1 MFTGIT
7 ESIGVIASISQ
18 REPIEYKIETKM
30 LMKDL
35 KIGTSIMCS
44 GICLTVIKKDK
55 RNFFVNISEETLNV
69 TTAINW
75 KVGTKINLE
84 KSLKVGDEIA
94 GHFVSG
100 HVDCTTVVKEKKAL
114 KKSTLFY
121 FFLPKKVARFICE
134 KGSVT
139 IDGVSLTINSVY
151 KDKFTVNIIPHT
163 NSITTLGKLKKGD
176 KVNMEVDLL
185 ARYIN
190 KNTNKY

>member
-7 ESIGVIASISQ
+7 ENIGVIESISQ

-100 HVDCTTVVKEKKAL
+100 HVDCITVVKEKKTL

-139 IDGVSLTINSVY
+139 IDGVSLTINSVS

>member
-7 ESIGVIASISQ
+7 ENSGIIKSISK
-18 REPIEYKIETKM
+18 REPLEYKIETNM
-30 LMKDL
+30 LLKDI
-35 KIGTSIMCS
+35 KIGSSIMCS

-55 RNFFVNISEETLNV
+55 KGFSVNLSEETLKV

-75 KVGTKINLE
+75 KIGTKINLE

-100 HVDCTTVVKEKKAL
+100 HIDGITELKDKKFL
-114 KKSTLFY
+114 KKSTLLN
-121 FFLPKKVARFICE
+121 FFIPKKIEKFICE

-139 IDGVSLTINSVY
+139 LDGVSLTVNKVLKNKFSVS
-151 KDKFTVNIIPHT
+151 IIPHT
-163 NSITTLGKLKKGD
+163 NKITTLGKLKKGD
-176 KVNMEVDLL
+176 KVNIEVDIL

-190 KNTNKY
+190 NGLN